1 MEQVSSLG
9 PMVENMRVNISTTRN
24 KVTVY
29 SLGQMDDNM
38 MGSG

>member
-1 MEQVSSLG
+1 MEQVFSPGLTA
-9 PMVENMRVNISTTRN
+9 ENMKDNISTTKN

-29 SLGQMDDNM
+29 SLGQMDANM